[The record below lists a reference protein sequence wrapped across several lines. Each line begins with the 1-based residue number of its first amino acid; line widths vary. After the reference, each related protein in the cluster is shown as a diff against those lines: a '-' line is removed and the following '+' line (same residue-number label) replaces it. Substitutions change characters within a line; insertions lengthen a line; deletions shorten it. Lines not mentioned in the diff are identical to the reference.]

1 MESVEELGHRSLLAG
16 VLTCGGVSEEALN
29 AGLDGGLNAALNGR
43 KFRPISSG
51 QT

>member
-1 MESVEELGHRSLLAG
+1 

-29 AGLDGGLNAALNGR
+29 AALDGGLNADLNG
-43 KFRPISSG
+43 KKIPLVSSG